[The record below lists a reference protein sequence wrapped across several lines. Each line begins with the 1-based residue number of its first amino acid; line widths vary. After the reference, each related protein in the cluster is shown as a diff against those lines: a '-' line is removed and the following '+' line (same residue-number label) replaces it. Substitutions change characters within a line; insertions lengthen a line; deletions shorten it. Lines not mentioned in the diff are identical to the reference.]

1 MVELNTIQE
10 VRSYFSLTR
19 DRITM
24 EENKA
29 LFNVLLDK
37 FEKYLSTPIFYITPD
52 DELCLGELKVF
63 MSPPLSLKPP
73 KLRFYPYLNVEGRVL
88 STRHMTSIGVQGLE
102 RGIQAR
108 LDMSFRFPEEK
119 GYEF

>member
-1 MVELNTIQE
+1 MELKSIQE
-10 VRSYFSLTR
+10 VRSYFSLAR

-29 LFNVLLDK
+29 LFSVLSETY
-37 FEKYLSTPIFYITPD
+37 EKYLNTPIFYRTPD

-63 MSPPLSLKPP
+63 KLPPLSLKPP

-108 LDMSFRFPEEK
+108 LDTSFRFPEEK
-119 GYEF
+119 I